1 MKKNTHSITISLL
14 FFVGL
19 IGNLCASSKPN
30 VLLIILDDLN
40 DFVGHMG
47 GHPQV
52 ITPNIDA
59 LATQGVAFNNAH
71 SNAAVCIPSRAS
83 FMSGVSPITSRFYGF
98 GNERK
103 NETLSASKTLPEL
116 ARENGYKTY
125 TTGKVFHSA
134 RRDLWDDNGIAA
146 EYGPVAS
153 DGKNHTYHPE
163 VPGDFSEFGVL
174 DGTYISLAKV
184 PIVTPSAFTSGYT
197 GWRNIRS
204 KAPFHYVSET
214 DRDPM
219 ADERSAEWT
228 VQKIR
233 SLESQDQDDPFFM
246 AVGFIRPHT
255 PLVVPQKY
263 FDMYPLE
270 SVQLPIIDKSDRADT
285 RLEDDNNSRGRK
297 IYHTLVDSY
306 GGDRELALRHYT
318 QAYLA
323 SITFADE
330 MVGQVMKALDQS
342 KFRDNTVVILTSDH
356 GYHIGEK
363 DFLFKYTIWEESTR
377 VPFIIRHPGYQR
389 QAGSI
394 VEHPISLID
403 LFPTISDF
411 CDWENLAPRKKSSGT
426 IDGFSLKPFLEDPDL
441 ISWDGP
447 NSALSIRASWM
458 SQAIDRQHFSLRSRD
473 FRYIKYNKPAGEAS
487 EELYDHRD
495 DPHEWNN
502 LAESPK
508 YESVIQAMRREL
520 AERLT
525 PAVKRQSAKL

>member
-1 MKKNTHSITISLL
+1 MKKNTYSITISLV

-19 IGNLCASSKPN
+19 IGSLCAGSKPN

-59 LATQGVAFNNAH
+59 LAAQGVAFNNAH

-103 NETLSASKTLPEL
+103 NETLIASKTLPEL

-153 DGKNHTYHPE
+153 DGKSNTYHPE

-184 PIVTPSAFTSGYT
+184 PIVPATAFTSGYT

-204 KAPFHYVSET
+204 KAPFHYISEI

-270 SVQLPIIDKSDRADT
+270 GVQLPIINKSDRVDT
-285 RLEDDNNSRGRK
+285 KLEDDNNSRGRK

-318 QAYLA
+318 QAYLC
-323 SITFADE
+323 
-330 MVGQVMKALDQS
+330 L
-342 KFRDNTVVILTSDH
+342 LYTSD
-356 GYHIGEK
+356 
-363 DFLFKYTIWEESTR
+363 
-377 VPFIIRHPGYQR
+377 
-389 QAGSI
+389 A
-394 VEHPISLID
+394 
-403 LFPTISDF
+403 
-411 CDWENLAPRKKSSGT
+411 A
-426 IDGFSLKPFLEDPDL
+426 
-441 ISWDGP
+441 
-447 NSALSIRASWM
+447 
-458 SQAIDRQHFSLRSRD
+458 
-473 FRYIKYNKPAGEAS
+473 
-487 EELYDHRD
+487 D
-495 DPHEWNN
+495 DC
-502 LAESPK
+502 
-508 YESVIQAMRREL
+508 
-520 AERLT
+520 
-525 PAVKRQSAKL
+525 